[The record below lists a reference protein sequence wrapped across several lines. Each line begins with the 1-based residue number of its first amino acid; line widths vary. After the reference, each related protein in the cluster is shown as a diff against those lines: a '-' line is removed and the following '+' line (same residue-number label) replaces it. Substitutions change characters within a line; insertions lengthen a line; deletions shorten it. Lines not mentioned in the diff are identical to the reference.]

1 METDIKSAPV
11 APTFELIPTDGSK
24 GRAILK
30 RRVLIGRSQ
39 TCDIVVD
46 HPSVS
51 DIHAVLEVSNNVM
64 ARIYDMDSSSG
75 SYVNGIKIIAENVKA
90 GDKINIGL
98 VEFNLKP
105 YKKSDVLPPPL
116 AMLDTSAPV
125 PVTSL
130 PKAPPTSA
138 AKTPALPKAPHID
151 EEVFIPRVEY
161 PLAADPRAEFS
172 EYIFE
177 DVEIL
182 YPIFDYKV
190 ASKFAVEVIILH
202 MGRIVSVDYIPQ
214 KDGVYNLVG
223 RSKNSKD
230 LEFAYLGAK
239 ESIPFV
245 EIRGSDIQVH
255 ALPGYKMRN
264 IGDEGE
270 SQALIAGLGH
280 DTILSFTQ
288 GDLQIFVRGTD
299 APPRVKAAPVL
310 RRDPAFKRYLLLMFL
325 LVGLFLVGIN
335 SFEVDEE
342 LEKEKAPERLAT
354 ILYRKQL
361 AVTPKKTID
370 NTPDKPKE
378 VVQQAPQN
386 KPVEE
391 KKVQPQEQKA
401 VEKKP
406 DNPGQKTAK
415 ESGEVKKADANK
427 GPNKPRDRVAPK
439 TTGKSNTA
447 SPAKSTS
454 AKRAATTKS
463 QGAVDAYKSF
473 DFKGSLNSI
482 LAKGGSLK
490 AASEVSDAEVSLDG
504 PSISGSSD
512 GATMETAKVS
522 QNVGSLSGSASGK
535 LDSTRGTE
543 GLSDKRNI
551 YTAGLPY
558 KTVILGGMD
567 PNTIRQILMDNVP
580 LFRRCYQT
588 ALDRAQSAFDGVVRL
603 NFVIGASG
611 HVTRAGVDSYNNLP
625 PKVRNCV
632 IDVLRGIKFPEPLG
646 GGVVEVNQPFNFYP
660 KVK

>member
-1 METDIKSAPV
+1 MEIENRTAPN
-11 APTFELIPTDGSK
+11 APLFELAPKDGTK
-24 GRAILK
+24 ARAIFK

-39 TCDIVVD
+39 TCDIVID
-46 HPSVS
+46 HPSVA
-51 DIHAVLEVSNNVM
+51 DIHAVLEVQNGMGRV
-64 ARIYDMDSSSG
+64 YDMDSITG
-75 SYVNGIKIIAENVKA
+75 SLVNGQKVIAENIDS
-90 GDKINIGL
+90 GDSIQFGD
-98 VEFNLKP
+98 VEFTLRP
-105 YKKSDVLPPPL
+105 YKKADVLPPPL
-116 AMLDTSAPV
+116 AMLDSSLPPVAPAAPSAPASA
-125 PVTSL
+125 PKNL
-130 PKAPPTSA
+130 P
-138 AKTPALPKAPHID
+138 KTPAHVKTAD
-151 EEVFIPRVEY
+151 NEAFVPRVEY
-161 PLAADPRAEFS
+161 PLAADPKAEFS

-182 YPIFDYKV
+182 YPIFDYAPAKN
-190 ASKFAVEVIILH
+190 FAVEIIILH
-202 MGRIVSVDYIPQ
+202 CGRIVSVDYIPK
-214 KDGVYNLVG
+214 KDGVYSLVG
-223 RSKNSKD
+223 RQKGAREV
-230 LEFAYLGAK
+230 EFAYLGVK
-239 ESIPFV
+239 ESVPFV
-245 EIRGSDIQVH
+245 EVKGSDVH
-255 ALPGYKMRN
+255 INPLPGYKMKH
-264 IGDEGE
+264 IGADGKP
-270 SQALIAGLGH
+270 SQEFVGLGH
-280 DTILSFTQ
+280 DHIISFTQ
-288 GDLQIFVRGTD
+288 GDLQIFVRGTEQ
-299 APPRVKAAPVL
+299 PPRVKAAPVL

-325 LVGLFLVGIN
+325 LVGLFLGGIN

-354 ILYRKQL
+354 VLYRKQL

-378 VVQQAPQN
+378 QVQQAPKT

-391 KKVQPQEQKA
+391 KKVEPQQQKKA
-401 VEKKP
+401 ETKP
-406 DNPGQKTAK
+406 ENPGTKTSTK
-415 ESGEVKKADANK
+415 TGEVKKATPNK
-427 GPNKPRDRVAPK
+427 GPNKPRDVVKPK
-439 TTGKSNTA
+439 ATGQSNTA
-447 SPAKSTS
+447 AAKTAS
-454 AKRAATTKS
+454 ARRAANPKS
-463 QGAVDAYKSF
+463 QGTVDAYKSF

-490 AASEVSDAEVSLDG
+490 SASEVSDADVSIDG

-588 ALDRAQSAFDGVVRL
+588 ALDRSASAFDGVVRL

-611 HVTRAGVDSYNNLP
+611 HVTRAGVDSYTNLP

-632 IDVLRGIKFPEPLG
+632 IDVLKGIKFPEPLG

-660 KVK
+660 KVQ